1 MEQEYRHAIALMRYS
16 AIAPLIPGLPEGYK
30 NLSDYLEQA
39 SRKGVMHPD
48 GEVKNYAPKTLYKWY
63 AGYREGGFDAL
74 MPSGRNDCGKPR
86 KLDGDLKERIAYLK
100 GHYPRMSAAAIF
112 RQLRDEGCIK
122 HGEVSESTVNRYVN
136 RPALEAGDIPIQDM
150 RRYERPHIN
159 EVWCGDSSVGPYLKT
174 PDGRK
179 RRVYITAL
187 IDDASRFVTGAG
199 VFFEDTF
206 ANLMSVMKGAVAKY
220 GVPRVFNFDNGSAY
234 KNKQMELLAARIG
247 STINYCKPYTPTAKA
262 KVERWFR
269 TMKDQWMASLDMRDF
284 PSLDALSGS
293 LSSYVRSY
301 NLSAHSSLKGKSPQ
315 ERFFCEPEKIRR
327 LPEEKLKTDFLLE
340 LERRVCADSVVSIGN
355 VEYEADM
362 RFARQRIR
370 LRCSPDMEEV
380 YVAQPDGMLLPVR
393 LLNKQENASVKRD
406 AGHPREKLLLS
417 EGGEG

>member
-1 MEQEYRHAIALMRYS
+1 MEQDYRHAIALMRYS
-16 AIAPLIPGLPEGYK
+16 AIAPLIPGLPQGYK
-30 NLSDYLEQA
+30 NLSDYLRQA
-39 SRKGVMHPD
+39 SHRGLMHPN

-74 MPSGRNDCGKPR
+74 MPSGRNDCGKSR
-86 KLDGDLKERIAYLK
+86 KLDEDLKERIAYLK
-100 GHYPRMSAAAIF
+100 GRYPRMSAAAIF
-112 RQLRDEGCIK
+112 RQLKEDGSIK
-122 HGEVSESTVNRYVN
+122 NGEVSESTVNRYVN
-136 RPALEAGDIPIQDM
+136 SLALETKDTPTQDM
-150 RRYERPHIN
+150 HRYERPHIN

-174 PDGRK
+174 PDGIK
-179 RRVYITAL
+179 RRVYVVAL
-187 IDDASRFVTGAG
+187 IDDASRLVTGAG

-269 TMKDQWMASLDMRDF
+269 TMKDQWMATLDMRDF

-315 ERFFCEPEKIRR
+315 ERFFCEPQKIRR
-327 LPEEKLKTDFLLE
+327 LPQEKLNTDFLLE
-340 LERRVCADSVVSIGN
+340 LERRVSADSVVSIGN
-355 VEYEADM
+355 VEYEVDT
-362 RFARQRIR
+362 RFARQKIR
-370 LRCSPDMEEV
+370 LRCSPDMGEV
-380 YVAQPDGMLLPVR
+380 YVAQPDGTLVPVR
-393 LLNKQENASVKRD
+393 LLNKQQNASVK
-406 AGHPREKLLLS
+406 REKLLLS

>member
-1 MEQEYRHAIALMRYS
+1 MEQEYRHAVALMRYS

-39 SRKGVMHPD
+39 SRKGVPHPD

-63 AGYREGGFDAL
+63 FNYTKGGFDAL

-86 KLDGDLKERIAYLK
+86 KLDDDLKERIAYLK
-100 GHYPRMSAAAIF
+100 EHYPRMSAAAIF
-112 RQLRDEGCIK
+112 RQLKDEGCIK
-122 HGEVSESTVNRYVN
+122 HGEVSQSTVNRYVN
-136 RPALEAGDIPIQDM
+136 SLAMEAGNAPIQDM

-179 RRVYITAL
+179 RRVYVIAL
-187 IDDASRFVTGAG
+187 IDDASRLVTGAG
-199 VFFEDTF
+199 LFFEDTF

-284 PSLDALSGS
+284 SSLDALSGS

-327 LPEEKLKTDFLLE
+327 LPEEKIRTDFLLE
-340 LERRVCADSVVSIGN
+340 LERRVSADSVVSIGN
-355 VEYEADM
+355 VEYEVDM

-380 YVAQPDGMLLPVR
+380 YVAQPDGTLLPVR
-393 LLNKQENASVKRD
+393 LLNKQENACVK
-406 AGHPREKLLLS
+406 REKLLLS

>member
-16 AIAPLIPGLPEGYK
+16 AIAPLIPGLPEEYK

-63 AGYREGGFDAL
+63 FNYRKGGFDAL

-86 KLDGDLKERIAYLK
+86 KLDGGLKERIAYLK

-136 RPALEAGDIPIQDM
+136 SLALEAGDIPVQDM

-159 EVWCGDSSVGPYLKT
+159 EVWCGDSSVGPYLKMS
-174 PDGRK
+174 DGRR
-179 RRVYITAL
+179 RRVYVIAL
-187 IDDASRFVTGAG
+187 LDDASRLVTGAG

-220 GVPRVFNFDNGSAY
+220 GVPRVFNFDNGSTY

-247 STINYCKPYTPTAKA
+247 STINYCKPYTPTEKA

-284 PSLDALSGS
+284 PSLDALNGS
-293 LSSYVRSY
+293 LSSYIRSY

-327 LPEEKLKTDFLLE
+327 LPEEKLQTDFLLE
-340 LERRVCADSVVSIGN
+340 LERRVSADSVVSIGN
-355 VEYEADM
+355 VEYEVDM

-370 LRCSPDMEEV
+370 LRCSPGMEEV
-380 YVAQPDGMLLPVR
+380 YVVETDGTLLPVR
-393 LLNKQENASVKRD
+393 LLNKQENASVKR
-406 AGHPREKLLLS
+406 EKLLLS
-417 EGGEG
+417 EGGEK

>member
-63 AGYREGGFDAL
+63 FNYRKGGFDAL
-74 MPSGRNDCGKPR
+74 MPAGRNDCGKPR

-100 GHYPRMSAAAIF
+100 KHYPRMSAAAIF
-112 RQLRDEGCIK
+112 RQLKDDGHLK
-122 HGEVSESTVNRYVN
+122 SGEVSESTVNRYVN
-136 RPALEAGDIPIQDM
+136 SLALETEVPPIQDM

-174 PDGRK
+174 PDGIR
-179 RRVYITAL
+179 RRVYVIAL
-187 IDDASRFVTGAG
+187 IDDASRLVTGTG

-284 PSLDALSGS
+284 PSLDALNGS

-301 NLSAHSSLKGKSPQ
+301 NLSSHSSLKGKSPQ
-315 ERFFCEPEKIRR
+315 ERFFCEPEKVRR
-327 LPEEKLKTDFLLE
+327 LPEEKIKTDFLLE
-340 LERRVCADSVVSIGN
+340 LERRVSADSVVSIGN
-355 VEYEADM
+355 VEYEVDM

-380 YVAQPDGMLLPVR
+380 YVAQPDGTLLPVR
-393 LLNKQENASVKRD
+393 LLNKQENASVKR
-406 AGHPREKLLLS
+406 EKLLLS